1 MVSRGKKSLAD
12 FSCFT
17 FCGVFSEC
25 RSGSLELSGG
35 TSALPG
41 RARTQLCE
49 TKPPEDAELTPA

>member
-17 FCGVFSEC
+17 LCGVFSEC
-25 RSGSLELSGG
+25 RSGSLELPGG

-41 RARTQLCE
+41 RARTRLCE